1 MYAIICEQASR
12 NVDFF
17 VTIVM
22 SSIWKSEMGELTM
35 TYPQTVHN
43 AVIQCRMLY
52 CDTSLSDFQ
61 RENLGSGIEIRIFF
75 ISLKSVSQ
83 RIKFLL

>member
-1 MYAIICEQASR
+1 MYAVICERASR

-35 TYPQTVHN
+35 TYPQAVHN

-52 CDTSLSDFQ
+52 CDISLS
-61 RENLGSGIEIRIFF
+61 IF
-75 ISLKSVSQ
+75 SEKTQ
-83 RIKFLL
+83 PPA